1 MASMVRIV
9 LHRIPSGKLTPPEP
23 LAASS
28 FDSHT
33 QIEFSCG
40 GGLRNCNSQAIF
52 RRRRRRGTSSLPG
65 ARGRRMDI
73 QTRIYQDVCVWQAY
87 VMQTAEELE
96 KDDRTSVQPKR
107 TNERESAAA
116 ADSAAAA
123 A

>member
-1 MASMVRIV
+1 MYSIGYLLGSLRRLSRLLRA
-9 LHRIPSGKLTPPEP
+9 PSILTLKLNFP
-23 LAASS
+23 AAAA
-28 FDSHT
+28 FE
-33 QIEFSCG
+33 IAIRKPFSAAADVVE
-40 GGLRNCNSQAIF
+40 LPHFSP
-52 RRRRRRGTSSLPG
+52 LPG

-73 QTRIYQDVCVWQAY
+73 QTRIYHDVCVCQAY